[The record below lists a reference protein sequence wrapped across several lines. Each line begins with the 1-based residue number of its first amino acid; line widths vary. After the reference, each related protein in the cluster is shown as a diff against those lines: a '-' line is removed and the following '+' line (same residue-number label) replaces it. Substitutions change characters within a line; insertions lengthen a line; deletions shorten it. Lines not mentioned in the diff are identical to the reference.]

1 MSKSNSWPL
10 AARLALSHGSLI
22 NVPPPQF
29 VQAAADA
36 GFRQVSLRVAAGL
49 EALGKGE
56 PSGPYRLLDDRALQR
71 ETRRALD
78 ATGTRVVEAEYV
90 FLTPELEVGDY
101 RRLIEV
107 GAELGARQVVVVF
120 FGYDDEARIVVDF
133 ARLCDLACAYG
144 LTAIIEFVA
153 PTSVNSIEKCGRI
166 ITASARANT
175 GILVDALHLFRTG
188 GSVDG
193 LAAMKPDL
201 IVNCQLSDG
210 LMSLGATWQP
220 DMPKNRMHLGDG
232 DFPLRQLVAAL
243 LPDVPVAI
251 EVPSESFLNSPMSA
265 GDKARFL
272 MQRAREYFSDENFA
286 ARGTGNARR

>member
-22 NVPPPQF
+22 NVPPPQL
-29 VQAAADA
+29 VRAAADA

-56 PSGPYRLLDDRALQR
+56 PSGPYKLLDDRALQR

-101 RRLIEV
+101 RGLIEV
-107 GAELGARQVVVVF
+107 GAGLGARQVVVVF
-120 FGYDDEARIVVDF
+120 FGYDDEAEIVADF
-133 ARLCDLACAYG
+133 ARLCDLASEYG
-144 LTAIIEFVA
+144 LVAIIEFVA
-153 PTSVNSIEKCGRI
+153 PTSVNNIELCGRI
-166 ITASARANT
+166 VTAAGKTNA
-175 GILVDALHLFRTG
+175 GILVDSLHLFRTG
-188 GSVDG
+188 GSVAQ
-193 LAAMKPDL
+193 LAATKPEL
-201 IVNCQLSDG
+201 IANCQICDG

-243 LPDVPVAI
+243 SPDVPVAI
-251 EVPSESFLNSPMSA
+251 ETPSESFLNSPLSA

-272 MQRAREYFSDENFA
+272 MQRAREYFCDEIFEGQRTN
-286 ARGTGNARR
+286 NAQP

>member
-1 MSKSNSWPL
+1 MPKSNSWPL

-56 PSGPYRLLDDRALQR
+56 PSGPYKLLDDRALQR
-71 ETRRALD
+71 ETRQVLA
-78 ATGTRVVEAEYV
+78 ATGTSVVEAEYV
-90 FLTPELEVGDY
+90 LLTPELKVGDY

-107 GAELGARQVVVVF
+107 GAELGARQVVVIF
-120 FGYDDEARIVVDF
+120 FGYDDEAKIVADF
-133 ARLCDLACAYG
+133 ARLCDLASEYG
-144 LTAIIEFVA
+144 LVAIIEFVA
-153 PTSVNSIEKCGRI
+153 PTSVNSIEMCGRI
-166 ITASARANT
+166 ITASGKVNA
-175 GILVDALHLFRTG
+175 GILVDTLHLFRTG
-188 GSVDG
+188 GSVDR
-193 LAAMKPDL
+193 LAAMKPEL

-210 LMSLGATWQP
+210 LMSLGSTWQA

-243 LPDVPVAI
+243 PPGVPVAI
-251 EVPSESFLNSPMSA
+251 EVPSESFLNSAMSA

-272 MQRAREYFSDENFA
+272 MQCAREYFSDENLA
-286 ARGTGNARR
+286 G